1 MIAFTCGIFIGSAFG
16 ACMMGLL
23 LSSCGERFLLDDPRP
38 GPNP

>member
-1 MIAFTCGIFIGSAFG
+1 MIAFTCGIVIGSAFG

-23 LSSCGERFLLDDPRP
+23 LSSGGERLLLDDLRP